1 MGRILKNYVYNLI
14 YQLVALLVPLVTAP
28 YLVRVLGA
36 EGTGKYAYVNSFTA
50 LLTTI
55 VMLGIFNYGN
65 RQIAYVRDDRKKTD
79 ETFWRIMS
87 VRLILG
93 IVGTIIYIIAVYL
106 NGKYYFLFFLYYTYL
121 LGYIFDCTWLFVGVE
136 DMKWAVLKNTIMK
149 LGAAVGIFLLVK
161 SKNDVGIYI
170 FIQGGSILFANLLAY
185 TQLPRYVGKPKLI
198 FKGCKKDLEGS
209 LLLFL
214 PGIASTIYLQCDKV
228 MIEWLTNNTAQV
240 SQYDYAEKIITIPLT
255 FITVLSTVMMPRIA
269 NEFKKENQVA
279 ISNLINRA
287 AKMSLFLACPLM
299 MGMIGIADK
308 LIPWYLGNDFLLSI
322 TVIVIV
328 SPIIVTNTLTGISG
342 GQYFTATNQIQIL
355 LLAQVFAA
363 GGNII
368 INAILIPKYG
378 AIGAAVATVASSTLN
393 AGIQYYHLCKQVQLP
408 KLFVQGIKYFV
419 ISVVMY
425 MVIRGTTYK
434 MTATIITNIIQ
445 ILVGMAVYFG
455 ICILI
460 GDEEFKNAINS
471 IKNVLKKRK
480 R

>member
-1 MGRILKNYVYNLI
+1 MGKILKNYIYNLI

-55 VMLGIFNYGN
+55 VMLGIFSYGN

-93 IVGTIIYIIAVYL
+93 VIGTIVYIIAVYL

-121 LGYIFDCTWLFVGVE
+121 LGYIVDCTWLFVGVE

-149 LGAAVGIFLLVK
+149 LGAAAGIFIFVK
-161 SKNDVGIYI
+161 NESDVGLYI
-170 FIQGGSILFANLLAY
+170 FIQGGAILFANLLAY

-198 FKGCKKDLEGS
+198 LKGCKQDIIGS
-209 LLLFL
+209 ILLFL
-214 PGIASTIYLQCDKV
+214 PGIASTIYLQCDKI
-228 MIEWLTNNTAQV
+228 MIEWLTNNSAQV
-240 SQYDYAEKIITIPLT
+240 SQYDYAEKIVTIPLT

-269 NEFKKENQVA
+269 NEFKKGNRTA
-279 ISNLINRA
+279 ISSLLNQA

-299 MGMIGIADK
+299 FGMIGIADK
-308 LIPWYLGNDFLLSI
+308 LIPWYLGNDFMLSI
-322 TVIVIV
+322 SLIMII

-342 GQYFTATNQIQIL
+342 GQYFTATNQIKIL
-355 LLAQVFAA
+355 LIAQISAA
-363 GGNII
+363 VGNII
-368 INAILIPKYG
+368 INAFLIPRYG
-378 AIGAAVATVASSTLN
+378 AIGAAIATLVSSVLC
-393 AGIQYYHLCKQVQLP
+393 AVIQYYHLCKQVQLP
-408 KLFVQGIKYFV
+408 KLLVQGTKYFV
-419 ISVVMY
+419 MSALMY
-425 MVIRGTTYK
+425 VIIRIITYK
-434 MTATIITNIIQ
+434 MSASIVTNIVQALI
-445 ILVGMAVYFG
+445 GMGIYFG

-460 GDEEFKNAINS
+460 HDEQFKFFIDS
-471 IKNVLKKRK
+471 VKKVLKRN